1 MACVLLNFTG
11 DGGAVSNKF
20 MRAGRALSKG
30 FAMPAENLHE
40 LFVDELK
47 DIYDAERQLTKALP
61 KMAKAADSLDLRA
74 AFEEHLEITRMQV
87 NRLEE
92 VFKSLGLAAR
102 GKTCAGMK
110 GLIEEGQEKMEELE
124 QGATLDAALIASAQ
138 KVEHYEIATYGTLAT
153 FAEIMGHQDAKDLL
167 GQTLDEEKE
176 ADEKLTQV
184 AGQINFEAEADEGEG
199 EGRMAAAGARA
210 TRGASSSGSRGRG
223 NGSRSKKR

>member
-1 MACVLLNFTG
+1 MA
-11 DGGAVSNKF
+11 
-20 MRAGRALSKG
+20 
-30 FAMPAENLHE
+30 AENLHE

-47 DIYDAERQLTKALP
+47 DIYDAEKQLTKALP
-61 KMAKAADSLDLRA
+61 KMAKAAQSEDLRA

-92 VFKSLGLAAR
+92 VFKSLGMAAR
-102 GKTCAGMK
+102 GKTCEGMK
-110 GLIEEGQEKMEELE
+110 GLIEEGQEKMSELD

-138 KVEHYEIATYGTLAT
+138 KVEHYEIASYGTLAT

-184 AGQINFEAEADEGEG
+184 AGQINFEAEAEEGEEQEQG
-199 EGRMAAAGARA
+199 SRMATAASRSG
-210 TRGASSSGSRGRG
+210 RGSSSGRSSASGGRS
-223 NGSRSKKR
+223 NGSRNKKR

>member
-1 MACVLLNFTG
+1 MA
-11 DGGAVSNKF
+11 
-20 MRAGRALSKG
+20 
-30 FAMPAENLHE
+30 AENLHE

-47 DIYDAERQLTKALP
+47 DIYDAEKQLTKALP
-61 KMAKAADSLDLRA
+61 KMAKAADSEDLRA

-92 VFKSLGLAAR
+92 VFKSLGMAAR

-110 GLIEEGQEKMEELE
+110 GLIEEGQEKMSELD
-124 QGATLDAALIASAQ
+124 QGPTLDAALIASAQ
-138 KVEHYEIATYGTLAT
+138 KVEHYEIASYGTLAT

-184 AGQINFEAEADEGEG
+184 AGQINFQAEAEEDEQEG
-199 EGRMAAAGARA
+199 SRMATVSSRSAR
-210 TRGASSSGSRGRG
+210 GSSSGRSSASGGRS